1 MPARRALTAAQVAAI
16 KDENVHWVAPSL
28 YLQVR
33 PGQGTRS
40 YLFRYS
46 RDGKNQWMG
55 LGSVDEKS
63 FTEVRDEAAMLRVLV
78 KRGED
83 PIANK
88 REVEAKQK
96 AETKPKSPTFE
107 ECAKQYIQTH
117 ESGWKNDKHIAQWKS
132 TLKTYAGPVIGKMP
146 VDQITVE
153 DVLSVLKP
161 IWTTKPETAT
171 RLRGRIEKV
180 LGWATAMKY
189 RTGENPAAWLNAPL
203 QHLLPAVSA
212 VQKVEHHMAVPYAQM
227 PKFMAELD
235 KLDTMG
241 AKALKFTILT
251 VSRTGETL
259 GARPEEF
266 DFKAKVWTVPAERM
280 KAGRKHRVP
289 LTDEVIDLVKSLIQP
304 GQKYVFHNEYGR
316 QLSNM
321 TMLKALRSIRNDK
334 STVHGFRSSFR
345 DWAAEQTDAPR
356 EVVEACLAHAVG
368 DAAELAYKRSDFLEK
383 RRAVMLNWTK
393 HCYRGT
399 IS

>member
-63 FTEVRDEAAMLRVLV
+63 FSEVRDEAAMLRVLV

-88 REVEAKQK
+88 RQVEAKQK
-96 AETKPKSPTFE
+96 AEAKPKSPTFD
-107 ECAKQYIQTH
+107 ECSKQYIQTH
-117 ESGWKNDKHIAQWKS
+117 ESGWKNAKHIAQWKS
-132 TLKTYAGPVIGKMP
+132 TLKTYAGPVIGKLP
-146 VDQITVE
+146 VDEITVE
-153 DVLSVLKP
+153 DVLKVVKP
-161 IWTTKPETAT
+161 IWTKKPETAT

-280 KAGRKHRVP
+280 KAGREHRVP
-289 LTDEVIDLVKSLIQP
+289 LTDEVIGLVKSLIEP

-383 RRAVMLNWTK
+383 RRDVIMRWDQ
-393 HCYRGT
+393 HCRG
-399 IS
+399 